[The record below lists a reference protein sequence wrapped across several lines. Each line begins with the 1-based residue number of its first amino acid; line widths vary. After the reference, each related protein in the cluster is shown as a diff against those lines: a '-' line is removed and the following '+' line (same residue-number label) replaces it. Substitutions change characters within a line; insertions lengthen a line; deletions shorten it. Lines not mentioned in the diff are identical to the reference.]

1 MFLSRSFRRKLLATT
16 LAAVA
21 LVLLYDATVIDSR
34 NMTRTDQADKAR
46 KVAAGARLDFV
57 ATAYCK
63 RPDDGFRRGRAG
75 GHRGSGRSA
84 PAGGVR
90 HLGLD
95 GVPEQYRGIYTVMD
109 TGPKVLGRHVDLYMW
124 SCDEALDFGR
134 RDILLTVLRLGWSPN
149 AKTAD
154 EPSRTLIRDYRRF
167 GIPALRLR
175 NPRTLRAFGVLTYPS
190 SDPRPRPSVRS
201 SRYCS

>member
-34 NMTRTDQADKAR
+34 NMTRTDGPGQAK

-57 ATAYCK
+57 ATAYC
-63 RPDDGFRRGRAG
+63 RGQTTASGVDVQAG
-75 GHRGSGRSA
+75 IAAADEALLPEGSVIS
-84 PAGGVR
+84 VS
-90 HLGLD
+90 

-124 SCDEALDFGR
+124 NCDEAVDFGR
-134 RDILLTVLRLGWSPN
+134 RDILLTVLRLGWSPKN
-149 AKTAD
+149 TAPAIKT
-154 EPSRTLIRDYRRF
+154 P
-167 GIPALRLR
+167 
-175 NPRTLRAFGVLTYPS
+175 
-190 SDPRPRPSVRS
+190 
-201 SRYCS
+201 

>member
-34 NMTRTDQADKAR
+34 NMTRSDQTDTTK

-57 ATAYCK
+57 ATAYC
-63 RPDDGFRRGRAG
+63 RGQTTASGVDVQAG
-75 GHRGSGRSA
+75 IAAADEALLPEGSVIS
-84 PAGGVR
+84 VS
-90 HLGLD
+90 

-124 SCDEALDFGR
+124 NCDEAVDFGR
-134 RDILLTVLRLGWSPN
+134 RDILLTVLRLGWSPKN
-149 AKTAD
+149 TAPAIKT
-154 EPSRTLIRDYRRF
+154 P
-167 GIPALRLR
+167 
-175 NPRTLRAFGVLTYPS
+175 
-190 SDPRPRPSVRS
+190 
-201 SRYCS
+201 

>member
-34 NMTRTDQADKAR
+34 NMTRTDQADKTR

-57 ATAYCK
+57 ATAYC
-63 RPDDGFRRGRAG
+63 RGQTTASGVDVQAG
-75 GHRGSGRSA
+75 IAAADEALLPEGSVIS
-84 PAGGVR
+84 VS
-90 HLGLD
+90 

-124 SCDEALDFGR
+124 NCDEAVDFGR
-134 RDILLTVLRLGWSPN
+134 RDILLTVLRLGLNPKN
-149 AKTAD
+149 TAPAIKT
-154 EPSRTLIRDYRRF
+154 P
-167 GIPALRLR
+167 
-175 NPRTLRAFGVLTYPS
+175 
-190 SDPRPRPSVRS
+190 
-201 SRYCS
+201 

>member
-34 NMTRTDQADKAR
+34 NMTRTDQADKTR

-57 ATAYCK
+57 ATAYC
-63 RPDDGFRRGRAG
+63 RGQTTASGVDVQAG
-75 GHRGSGRSA
+75 IAAADEALLPEGSVIS
-84 PAGGVR
+84 VS
-90 HLGLD
+90 

-124 SCDEALDFGR
+124 NCDEAVDFGR
-134 RDILLTVLRLGWSPN
+134 RDILLTVLRLGWSPKN
-149 AKTAD
+149 TAPAIKT
-154 EPSRTLIRDYRRF
+154 P
-167 GIPALRLR
+167 
-175 NPRTLRAFGVLTYPS
+175 
-190 SDPRPRPSVRS
+190 
-201 SRYCS
+201 

>member
-34 NMTRTDQADKAR
+34 NMTRTEGPGQAK

-57 ATAYCK
+57 ATAYC
-63 RPDDGFRRGRAG
+63 RGQTTASGVDVQAG
-75 GHRGSGRSA
+75 IAAADEALLPEGSVIS
-84 PAGGVR
+84 VS
-90 HLGLD
+90 

-124 SCDEALDFGR
+124 NCDEAVDFGR
-134 RDILLTVLRLGWSPN
+134 RDILLTVLRLGWSPKN
-149 AKTAD
+149 TAPAIKT
-154 EPSRTLIRDYRRF
+154 P
-167 GIPALRLR
+167 
-175 NPRTLRAFGVLTYPS
+175 
-190 SDPRPRPSVRS
+190 
-201 SRYCS
+201 